1 MQNKTMILLIVLQ
14 TIVLSFAAFILSSQL
29 EVILEKMYHREQ
41 TAKVIWHKIDE
52 HLEKMHTK

>member
-1 MQNKTMILLIVLQ
+1 MILLIVLQ